1 MRKIMVV
8 AVREYQAA
16 VKTKAFLISLIIMPV
31 IMGGSIVAQRA
42 LKDRVDTSPKN
53 VVIIDQSGEMFPL
66 LAAKAEK
73 RNAEDIYDKTAD
85 EPTQVLPKFMLS
97 QHEGPMSDV
106 AGLTLELSDRVRNR
120 ELFAFV
126 VIDPDPAAPIEPGA
140 PPPVRY
146 YSNSPTNDD
155 VRRWISGIVNEEV
168 RRQRLAAADLDPT
181 VVAAVTSPV
190 PVSNLGLV
198 SLDEAGNIED
208 AKETNRLANIF
219 LPLGLLMLMFM
230 IIMVG
235 APPLMNSVLE
245 EKMQRI
251 AEVLIGSIPPF
262 QLMMGKLIGT
272 VGVSLTMATVYL
284 VGAWYAVN
292 RLGYADF
299 LPAELI
305 WWFVVYLVLAVFM
318 FGSLFIAIGASVTEM
333 KEAQSYMT
341 PVMLMVMFPMFI
353 WVQVVKEPNSSF
365 SMFASLF
372 PPATPMLMTIRQA
385 VPPGIPVWQPLVG
398 VILVALTSVVFVFI
412 AGRVFRIG
420 ILMQGRGATPGEL
433 VRWILKG

>member
-1 MRKIMVV
+1 MRKVMVV

-16 VKTKAFLISLIIMPV
+16 VKTKAFLVSLIAMPI
-31 IMGGSIVAQRA
+31 IMGGSIVAQRL

-53 VVIIDQSGEMFPL
+53 VVIVDQSGEMFPL

-85 EPTQVLPKFMLS
+85 QPKQVLPKFLLS
-97 QHEGPMSDV
+97 QYEGSTSDIAKV
-106 AGLTLELSDRVRNR
+106 TLDLSDRVRKR
-120 ELFAFV
+120 DLFAFV
-126 VIDPDPAAPIEPGA
+126 VIDADPAAQLEPGA
-140 PPPVRY
+140 AAPVRY

-155 VRRWISGIVNEEV
+155 VRRWLSGIVNEQV
-168 RRQRLAAADLDPT
+168 RKTRLANAKLDPEL
-181 VVAAVTSPV
+181 VASVTADV

-198 SLDEAGNIED
+198 SVDEAGNIED

-284 VGAWYAVN
+284 IGAWYAVN

-398 VILVALTSVVFVFI
+398 VILVALTSVVFVFF
-412 AGRVFRIG
+412 AGRIFRVG
-420 ILMQGRGATPGEL
+420 ILMQGRGARPGEL